1 METRANYIL
10 IGAFMIAMLISAFGF
25 IYWLAV
31 TAESRQNVEVKI
43 LFPGAVTGLPVGGQV
58 LFNGIKVGDVASLD
72 FAPGDPTKVL
82 ATVRIRPSTP
92 LREDTKATLNFT
104 GLTGVAYVD
113 LIGGTS
119 SSPLLLNPDGSQ
131 NPNNIPLINAERS
144 FFDDIVDGAR
154 DVLKRADSTMKT
166 VDQLLQ
172 DNGPAISKTIQN
184 VETFSDALAAN
195 SDGVKDF
202 MASIGKASDAFS
214 SLSARLE
221 GLVDEGERLLAAV
234 PSDKVTAIVDDL
246 QTFSGSLG
254 KASADIDTLMADAQN
269 AAKELTEFTERLND
283 GLGNVQSI
291 VQAVKPEDIEKVM
304 KGAAALGEV
313 LEKRSGDIDE
323 LVVAT
328 SSTMQGVNNIVEM
341 LRAREG
347 TINDVITGT
356 RDIVGKVDAIV
367 TRGVEIA
374 AVIDPLRVDEIVA
387 SVATLT
393 EGLNISLVRVDEIIA
408 SVDPA
413 TIGETVDS
421 VASIVDN
428 FNNQQSQINEIIA
441 STKSTIQN
449 FEAVSATVRGQD
461 DRIAA
466 LVEDVQVAAE
476 RFASTLQSADELL
489 RAVDPEKIA
498 NIVGSVETAAS
509 GLAGEDGIPAI
520 LQSARQAADN
530 VQQMTADLSKRTPDV
545 DQIITDAQQMTATLN
560 STSVR
565 VESLVEKVSEMVDGD
580 GEGLIKEATLAAQA
594 IRKVAVAFE
603 SRADAIAGGLS
614 KFATQGSADL
624 TSALAQFNRTL
635 VSIQRAAQSFEQ
647 RPNRVIFGGEEVP
660 TYQGGRRR

>member
-10 IGAFMIAMLISAFGF
+10 IGAFMIATLFSAFGF

-131 NPNNIPLINAERS
+131 NPNTIPLINAERS

-647 RPNRVIFGGEEVP
+647 SPNRVIFGGEDVP

>member
-1 METRANYIL
+1 MAART
-10 IGAFMIAMLISAFGF
+10 
-25 IYWLAV
+25 
-31 TAESRQNVEVKI
+31 
-43 LFPGAVTGLPVGGQV
+43 
-58 LFNGIKVGDVASLD
+58 
-72 FAPGDPTKVL
+72 
-82 ATVRIRPSTP
+82 
-92 LREDTKATLNFT
+92 
-104 GLTGVAYVD
+104 
-113 LIGGTS
+113 
-119 SSPLLLNPDGSQ
+119 
-131 NPNNIPLINAERS
+131 PNNIPLINAERS

-328 SSTMQGVNNIVEM
+328 SNTMQGVNNIVEV

-647 RPNRVIFGGEEVP
+647 SPNRVIFGGEDVP

>member
-10 IGAFMIAMLISAFGF
+10 IGGFMIAILISAFGF

-43 LFPGAVTGLPVGGQV
+43 LYPGPVTGLPVGGQV
-58 LFNGIKVGDVASLD
+58 LFNGIRVGDVKSLD

-113 LIGGTS
+113 LTGGTS
-119 SSPLLLNPDGSQ
+119 SAPLLLNPDGDQ
-131 NPNNIPLINAERS
+131 DPNNIPVLHAERS

-154 DVLKRADSTMKT
+154 DVLKRADSTMQT
-166 VDQLLQ
+166 VDTLLKE
-172 DNGPAISKTIQN
+172 NGPAIAKTIQN

-195 SDGVKDF
+195 ADGVEDF
-202 MASIGKASDAFS
+202 MASIGKASEAFS
-214 SLSARLE
+214 SLSGRME
-221 GLVDEGERLLAAV
+221 GLVDQGERLLAAV

-246 QTFSGSLG
+246 QTFSASLG
-254 KASADIDTLMADAQN
+254 KAGDDIDAVMADAQGVAKDL
-269 AAKELTEFTERLND
+269 AAFTERLNS
-283 GLGNVQSI
+283 GLGQVESI
-291 VQAVKPEDIEKVM
+291 VQAVKPEDIEAVM
-304 KGAAALGEV
+304 QGAAALGDV
-313 LEKRSGDIDE
+313 LKKRSSEIDE

-328 SSTMQGVNNIVEM
+328 TSTMQGVNNIVDM
-341 LRAREG
+341 IRQREG
-347 TINDVITGT
+347 TISEVITGS
-356 RDIVGKVDAIV
+356 RDIVVKVDEIV
-367 TRGVEIA
+367 TRGVEVA
-374 AVIDPLRVDEIVA
+374 AVIDPLQIEEIVASVGTFTSGLNASLLRVDEIVA
-387 SVATLT
+387 SVDPDKVGQA
-393 EGLNISLVRVDEIIA
+393 VDGVA
-408 SVDPA
+408 SV
-413 TIGETVDS
+413 I
-421 VASIVDN
+421 DN

-466 LVEDVQVAAE
+466 LISDVQSAAE
-476 RFASTLQSADELL
+476 RFAATLQSADDLL
-489 RAVDPEKIA
+489 KAVDPEKVA

-520 LQSARQAADN
+520 LASARQAADN

-545 DQIITDAQQMTATLN
+545 DQIITDAKQMTATLN

-580 GEGLIKEATLAAQA
+580 GEGLIKEATLAARA

-603 SRADAIAGGLS
+603 SRADSIAGGLS

-624 TSALAQFNRTL
+624 SSALAQFNRTL

-647 RPNRVIFGGEEVP
+647 QPNRIIFGGEEVP